1 MVEGIRMQRLFR
13 SRLRISI
20 AERPSQPKGARHAAP
35 LVASTVLP
43 PGPVLSITGGP
54 YNVTAGETAQFTGS
68 ANCSNPTCT
77 YGWAVT
83 CPPFLTIGSQTAT
96 AAGINASITTGPN
109 NGTVTHQIN
118 TFGLATPL
126 VCNVSFSGT
135 GASPLK
141 GGRCVGAPAGSCA
154 SCAWP
159 CSRYRLLE
167 WHTPVQLAFSTKP
180 VPFCLLYQR
189 LKRPDDH
196 GLHVADGAPEWR
208 LGDNANGGGGD
219 GCTVCTEFVCI
230 TSFPGP
236 QGAHMCL
243 SQTFVLSQITP
254 APPTCGGANL
264 TIIVGNPASAR
275 PASPSNIRA
284 ASNGA
289 VCTAKRVRERL
300 STYSVQSV

>member
-135 GASPLK
+135 GASPLEAGQVC
-141 GGRCVGAPAGSCA
+141 GGPSRLLCLLCLAMQQVPLVGVAHSRPAGILNQAC
-154 SCAWP
+154 P
-159 CSRYRLLE
+159 LLPSLSKTQ
-167 WHTPVQLAFSTKP
+167 TP
-180 VPFCLLYQR
+180 
-189 LKRPDDH
+189 
-196 GLHVADGAPEWR
+196 
-208 LGDNANGGGGD
+208 
-219 GCTVCTEFVCI
+219 
-230 TSFPGP
+230 
-236 QGAHMCL
+236 
-243 SQTFVLSQITP
+243 
-254 APPTCGGANL
+254 
-264 TIIVGNPASAR
+264 
-275 PASPSNIRA
+275 
-284 ASNGA
+284 
-289 VCTAKRVRERL
+289 
-300 STYSVQSV
+300 